1 LRRKRIA
8 SPGSLDEVTVR
19 VLAALLFFACASPA
33 LAEVWTVRE
42 GECGEWQ
49 ARWVVDQERSGV
61 WSGSIEQI
69 HIGGPCERRTSRIR
83 RSNVRAV
90 IHGDNVF
97 AVRTTDQGSVC
108 LYAARRTGDGLNR
121 ARGVFVCEGRQ
132 RQSAVFRFRSRMSP
146 SDALSQIA
154 PDDEIWREQSRG
166 PRLRLEFRGL
176 EELFGR

>member
-1 LRRKRIA
+1 
-8 SPGSLDEVTVR
+8 VR

-97 AVRTTDQGSVC
+97 AVRRPIREASVSRPLAGRATASTVPGEC
-108 LYAARRTGDGLNR
+108 SCAKAASDRVRCFASAR
-121 ARGVFVCEGRQ
+121 A
-132 RQSAVFRFRSRMSP
+132 
-146 SDALSQIA
+146 
-154 PDDEIWREQSRG
+154 
-166 PRLRLEFRGL
+166 
-176 EELFGR
+176 

>member
-97 AVRTTDQGSVC
+97 A
-108 LYAARRTGDGLNR
+108 ARRTGDGLNR

-154 PDDEIWREQSRG
+154 PDDEIWREESRG